1 MTFDCQVRHLAY
13 DLLRIGAWALV
24 IVGALLIVV
33 GLIGYCGGA
42 EAIDAV
48 SAKLA
53 RILARAP
60 STTPTIRTSKPNQMT
75 PVPINYVQTATDGEI
90 LCRTVLDRRNRTTAV
105 LRSEVLHEDGRLL
118 ATAIGS
124 A

>member
-42 EAIDAV
+42 ESIDAV

-75 PVPINYVQTATDGEI
+75 PVPINYVQTATDAQ
-90 LCRTVLDRRNRTTAV
+90 LLSSTLLHPRTHHT
-105 LRSEVLHEDGRLL
+105 
-118 ATAIGS
+118 
-124 A
+124 